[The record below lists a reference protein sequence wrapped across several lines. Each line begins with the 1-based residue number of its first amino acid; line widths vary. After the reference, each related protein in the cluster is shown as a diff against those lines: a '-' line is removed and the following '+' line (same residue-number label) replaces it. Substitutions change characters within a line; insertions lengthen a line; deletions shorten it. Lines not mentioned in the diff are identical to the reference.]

1 MIGSVSVQN
10 SSEPEPIYEHTST
23 VLSPEP
29 GCFDLMWFFL
39 YAVHKIFF
47 WSKKCRFLTE
57 KVGSHVAMITE
68 VRFLVAKKTL
78 CFGQGESRAH
88 QSAIEQGWIQ
98 RPMKCQQHKC
108 EKVQKHLRWIKGPP
122 KRNSTKGKFRSP
134 AKCKSTK
141 TNPGP
146 LELLKHKD
154 ECRASRI
161 AKAQRRIQGPS
172 NGKNTEATFS
182 LD

>member
-10 SSEPEPIYEHTST
+10 SSEPEPIYEYST
-23 VLSPEP
+23 QSRT
-29 GCFDLMWFFL
+29 LMFWSDVILFICCTI
-39 YAVHKIFF
+39 VHKIFF

-172 NGKNTEATFS
+172 KGKNTEATFS